1 MSALTKNAIPKQCVP
16 CDFICFK
23 KADYIRHTMTLKHI
37 NRTNQCVLEH
47 SDAEPHAT
55 HYACKKC
62 LKKYKAR
69 NSLWY
74 HERKCTYNDTP
85 IEEYV
90 PSLDDI
96 QLPTIPTNIIMELI
110 KQNQEFKQLVVD
122 QNKQLYEKHEENI
135 DLQKQLLEVA
145 KNSHVNN
152 TINQTNNNNN
162 SHNKTFNLQFF
173 LNETC
178 KDAMN
183 MKDFIKSLEL
193 SLPELEKMGEIG
205 FAEGMS
211 RVFINRLNSLDIT
224 KRPIHCSDVKREI
237 IHIKDDNKWEMDNAN
252 LDRLRKIIR
261 QLTIKNI
268 LKVDDWK
275 KANQGCTEYN
285 SRKNAQYLRI
295 NMEAIGPV
303 DDAEVKRDFGKIIR
317 RVAENTAID
326 KKYLCV

>member
-1 MSALTKNAIPKQCVP
+1 MLNPTRDILTNKYTCSICHYSCSKNS
-16 CDFICFK
+16 DFMKHLNTNKHNAHKCSFNAHKTDIFTCECGK
-23 KADYIRHTMTLKHI
+23 TYKHI
-37 NRTNQCVLEH
+37 QSYNRHKKICGD
-47 SDAEPHAT
+47 DAHNT
-55 HYACKKC
+55 
-62 LKKYKAR
+62 LG
-69 NSLWY
+69 
-74 HERKCTYNDTP
+74 DTP
-85 IEEYV
+85 ANVTSIKSAQLAV
-90 PSLDDI
+90 DDPMQTSLI
-96 QLPTIPTNIIMELI
+96 LELV
-110 KQNQEFKQLVVD
+110 KQNQEFKQLLIE
-122 QNKQLYEKHEENI
+122 QNKTI
-135 DLQKQLLEVA
+135 LEVA

-152 TINQTNNNNN
+152 NTMNNSNNN
-162 SHNKTFNLQFF
+162 NKTFNLQFF

-183 MKDFIKSLEL
+183 MKDFIKSLEM
-193 SLPELEKMGEIG
+193 SLPELEKMGEMG

-211 RVFINRLNSLDIT
+211 RVFVDRLNKLDIT

-252 LDRLRKIIR
+252 LDRLRKIIK

-317 RVAENTAID
+317 RVAETTAID
-326 KKYLCV
+326 KKYCQ